1 MADAERK
8 LNNGKSRID
17 FQADPSKY
25 RHWKLTVGGDVA
37 TLLMDVDEKG
47 TLFEGY
53 ELKLNSYDLGVD
65 IELADAI
72 ERLRFEHPQVK
83 VILLRSGKPRV
94 FCAGANIHMLAGASH
109 AHKVNFCKFTNETR
123 NGIEDAS
130 EASGLFTICVING
143 TAAGGGYELA
153 LAADHIMLIDDGS
166 STVSLPE
173 LPLLAVL
180 PGTGGLTRVT
190 DKRKV
195 RRDRADVFCTTEEGI
210 KGKRAVDWRLVDE
223 VVPASKLEEAV
234 AKRAREFAA
243 KSQRPAAA
251 KGIALKPLTRERSA
265 DGVEYGTVSVELRAA
280 ALASEASGQRGQSQV
295 RAPDTREDG
304 SSARAALAS
313 EASGQRGH
321 SKSARAGHSPEP
333 GSSAR
338 ARLATITLRG
348 PQAPPPASA
357 EAMVEQG
364 AEFWPLK
371 LARELDDAILDIRAN
386 EFDVAAIVFKS
397 SGDPAQVL
405 AYDQF
410 LEANKEHWLAREIR
424 GFWKRVLKRVD
435 LTSRS
440 LVALVEPGSCF
451 AGTLA
456 ELVFASDRSYMLIGK
471 RDGDNKPPATL
482 ALATVNFGAYPMS
495 NGLSRLASRFLADPT
510 DLDRAKAAAGETLDA
525 EAAER
530 LGLVTFALDDID
542 WEDEIRVFLE
552 ERASFSADGLTGLE
566 ANLRFGGPET
576 MESKIFARLT
586 AWQNWIFQRPNA
598 VGEEGALKRYGTGQK
613 PAFDTRRV

>member
-1 MADAERK
+1 MADVERK
-8 LNNGKSRID
+8 MANGKTRID
-17 FQADPSKY
+17 FQTDPARY
-25 RHWKLTVGGDVA
+25 RHWQLKVDGDVA

-47 TLFEGY
+47 GLFEGY

-83 VILLRSGKPRV
+83 VVLLRSAKPRV
-94 FCAGANIHMLAGASH
+94 FCAGANIRMLAGASH

-123 NGIEDAS
+123 NGMEDAS
-130 EASGLFTICVING
+130 ETSGLYTICVING

-153 LAADHIMLIDDGS
+153 LATDHIMLIDDGAS
-166 STVSLPE
+166 AVSLPE

-195 RRDRADVFCTTEEGI
+195 RRDRADVFCTTEEGV

-223 VVPASKLEEAV
+223 VVPASRLEEAV

-243 KSQRPAAA
+243 RSQRPRNG
-251 KGIALKPLTRERSA
+251 KGIVLAPLKRERSA
-265 DGVEYGTVSVELRAA
+265 DAVEYSTISVEF
-280 ALASEASGQRGQSQV
+280 QR
-295 RAPDTREDG
+295 
-304 SSARAALAS
+304 SAR
-313 EASGQRGH
+313 
-321 SKSARAGHSPEP
+321 RA
-333 GSSAR
+333 
-338 ARLATITLRG
+338 TVTLRG
-348 PQAPPPASA
+348 PDAPPPASA
-357 EAMVEQG
+357 EAMVELG
-364 AEFWPLK
+364 AQFWPLT

-397 SGDPAQVL
+397 SGDPTQVL
-405 AYDQF
+405 AYDEF
-410 LEANKEHWLAREIR
+410 LNTNKDHWLAREIR
-424 GFWKRVLKRVD
+424 GFWKRALKRID

-440 LVALVEPGSCF
+440 LVTLVEPGSCF

-456 ELVFASDRSYMLIGK
+456 EVVFASDRSYMLIGQ
-471 RDGDNKPPATL
+471 RDGDNKSPAMLTL
-482 ALATVNFGAYPMS
+482 AEVNFGAYPMS
-495 NGLSRLASRFLADPT
+495 NGISRLASRFLAEPT
-510 DLDRAKAAAGETLDA
+510 ALERARGAIGEMLDA
-525 EAAER
+525 EAAEK
-530 LGLVTFALDDID
+530 LGLVTFAVDDID

-552 ERASFSADGLTGLE
+552 ERASFSADALTGLE

-576 MESKIFARLT
+576 MESKIFARLS